1 MDLFEAMRT
10 QRALRR
16 LKPDPIPDELIWKIL
31 EAATGAPSG
40 GNLQPWSFVVIR
52 DPATKRR
59 MHEFYLD
66 GMSHVTRP
74 SGSAMANTSDARM
87 GRSARYLAEHLA
99 EAPVLI
105 LATVR
110 LADVA
115 STTPPGACIYPAV
128 QNLMLAA
135 RTLGL
140 GSVLTTLHRHREK
153 DVIELLGIP
162 PGIET
167 MALIPLGW
175 PMDRHGPT
183 RRKPPAEIAFWDRW
197 GRTQSKSSRTP
208 G

>member
-1 MDLFEAMRT
+1 VDLFEAMRT

-16 LKPDPIPDELIWKIL
+16 LKPDPVPEELIWKVL
-31 EAATGAPSG
+31 DAATGAPSG
-40 GNLQPWSFVVIR
+40 GNLQPWNFVVIR
-52 DPATKRR
+52 DPAPKRKL
-59 MHEFYLD
+59 HEFYLD
-66 GMSHVTRP
+66 GMRHVTRP
-74 SGSAMANTSDARM
+74 SGSALAGSSDARM
-87 GRSARYLAEHLA
+87 GSSARYLAEHLG

-135 RTLGL
+135 RSLGL
-140 GSVLTTLHRHREK
+140 ATTLTTLHRHREK
-153 DVIELLGIP
+153 DVVELLGIP

-183 RRKPPAEIAFWDRW
+183 RRRPAEEIAFWDRW
-197 GRTQSKSSRTP
+197 GAARRR
-208 G
+208 GAGD

>member
-1 MDLFEAMRT
+1 MDLFEAMRS

-16 LKPDPIPDELIWKIL
+16 LAPDPVPEELIWKIL

-40 GNLQPWSFVVIR
+40 GNLQPWNFLVIR
-52 DPATKRR
+52 DAALKRR
-59 MHEFYLD
+59 LHELYLD

-110 LADVA
+110 LADLA
-115 STTPPGACIYPAV
+115 STTPAGACIYPAV

-135 RTLGL
+135 RALGL
-140 GSVLTTLHRHREK
+140 GTTLTTLHRHREK
-153 DVIELLGIP
+153 DVVELLGIP

-175 PMDRHGPT
+175 PLDRHGPT
-183 RRKPPAEIAFWDRW
+183 RRKPPEEIAFWDRW
-197 GRTQSKSSRTP
+197 GAVRPRS
-208 G
+208 

>member
-1 MDLFEAMRT
+1 MELFEAMRT

-16 LKPDPIPDELIWKIL
+16 LKPDPVPEALIWKVL
-31 EAATGAPSG
+31 EAATGAPNG
-40 GNLQPWSFVVIR
+40 GNLQPWGFVVIR
-52 DPATKRR
+52 DPAIKRR

-66 GMSHVTRP
+66 GMKHVTRP
-74 SGSAMANTSDARM
+74 SASSGASTSDPLM
-87 GRSARYLAEHLA
+87 GASARYLAEHLA

-110 LADVA
+110 LADIA

-135 RTLGL
+135 RSLGL
-140 GSVLTTLHRHREK
+140 GCVLTTLHRYREK
-153 DVIELLGIP
+153 DVVELLGIP

-175 PMDRHGPT
+175 PVDRHGPT
-183 RRKPPAEIAFWDRW
+183 SRKPPEEIAFWDRW
-197 GRTQSKSSRTP
+197 GATRSRA
-208 G
+208 

>member
-1 MDLFEAMRT
+1 MELFEAMRT

-16 LKPDPIPDELIWKIL
+16 LKPDPVPEALIWQVL

-40 GNLQPWSFVVIR
+40 GNLQPWNFVVIR
-52 DPATKRR
+52 DPQTKRR

-66 GMSHVTRP
+66 GMQHVTRP
-74 SGSAMANTSDARM
+74 SGSSLGGTSDARM
-87 GRSARYLAEHLA
+87 GAAARHLAEHLA

-135 RTLGL
+135 RSLGL
-140 GSVLTTLHRHREK
+140 GSVLTTLHRQREK
-153 DVIELLGIP
+153 DVVELLGIP

-175 PMDRHGPT
+175 PLDRHGPT
-183 RRKPPAEIAFWDRW
+183 RRKPPEQVAFWDRW
-197 GRTQSKSSRTP
+197 GTTRARP
-208 G
+208 

>member
-16 LKPDPIPDELIWKIL
+16 LKPDPVPDALIWKVL

-40 GNLQPWSFVVIR
+40 GNLQPWGFVVIR
-52 DPATKRR
+52 DPETKRR

-66 GMSHVTRP
+66 GMKHVTRP
-74 SGSAMANTSDARM
+74 SGSAGAGTSDLRM
-87 GRSARYLAEHLA
+87 GASARHLAEHLA

-135 RTLGL
+135 RSLGL
-140 GSVLTTLHRHREK
+140 GTVLTTLHRHREK

-175 PMDRHGPT
+175 PLDRHGPT
-183 RRKPPAEIAFWDRW
+183 RRKPPEQITYWDRW
-197 GRTQSKSSRTP
+197 GSTRTRQ
-208 G
+208 

>member
-16 LKPDPIPDELIWKIL
+16 LRPDPVPDELIWKVL

-40 GNLQPWSFVVIR
+40 GNLQPWNFIVIR
-52 DPATKRR
+52 DAASKRR
-59 MHEFYLD
+59 LHELYLD
-66 GMSHVTRP
+66 GMQHVTRP
-74 SGSAMANTSDARM
+74 SGAALAKSSDARM

-135 RTLGL
+135 RALGL
-140 GSVLTTLHRHREK
+140 GTTLTTLHRHREK
-153 DVIELLGIP
+153 DVVELLGIP

-175 PMDRHGPT
+175 PLDRHGPT
-183 RRKPPAEIAFWDRW
+183 RRKPAGEIAFWERW
-197 GRTQSKSSRTP
+197 GETHSNSSRTP

>member
-1 MDLFEAMRT
+1 MELFEAMRT

-16 LKPDPIPDELIWKIL
+16 LKPDPVPEELIWQIL

-40 GNLQPWSFVVIR
+40 GNLQPWNFVVIR
-52 DPATKRR
+52 DPGIKRKL
-59 MHEFYLD
+59 HEFYLD
-66 GMSHVTRP
+66 GMAHVTRP
-74 SGSAMANTSDARM
+74 SGSALADTNDARM

-135 RTLGL
+135 RSLGL

-153 DVIELLGIP
+153 DVVALLGIP
-162 PGIET
+162 TGIET

-175 PMDRHGPT
+175 PLDRHGPT
-183 RRKPPAEIAFWDRW
+183 RRKPAAEIAFWDRW
-197 GRTQSKSSRTP
+197 GRTQSNSSRTP